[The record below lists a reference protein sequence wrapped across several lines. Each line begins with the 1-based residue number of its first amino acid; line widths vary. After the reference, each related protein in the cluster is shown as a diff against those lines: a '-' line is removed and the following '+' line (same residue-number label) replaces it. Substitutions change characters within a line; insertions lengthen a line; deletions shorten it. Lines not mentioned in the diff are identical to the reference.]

1 MLVCNNDKDKI
12 RQWPAWPVWSDG
24 PVVTGQLGRML
35 PRIAA
40 GCLWSASSVTNPT
53 KSQVTIHMTLP
64 ESGLLLGSPAPC
76 LEGLPLDSQGGGR
89 LLGQGRSLSNLSIV
103 TCKLSVG
110 ARWWLYLRFCAA
122 LRSSVEIGAYCREG
136 KRLVVTAWFLPATL
150 ADLLGSVSVRDGGFL
165 SDRWCRPVDHLLVG
179 TDRPEEPPVSVGQ
192 VSAAI
197 DLDGLFVKG
206 AHLLG
211 RPGVAPLQGAV
222 AALVLDGDGVPPP

>member
-1 MLVCNNDKDKI
+1 M
-12 RQWPAWPVWSDG
+12 
-24 PVVTGQLGRML
+24 
-35 PRIAA
+35 
-40 GCLWSASSVTNPT
+40 
-53 KSQVTIHMTLP
+53 
-64 ESGLLLGSPAPC
+64 
-76 LEGLPLDSQGGGR
+76 
-89 LLGQGRSLSNLSIV
+89 
-103 TCKLSVG
+103 
-110 ARWWLYLRFCAA
+110 
-122 LRSSVEIGAYCREG
+122 
-136 KRLVVTAWFLPATL
+136 VTAWFLPATL
-150 ADLLGSVSVRDGGFL
+150 ADLGSVSVRGGGLL